1 MAMKIDIKKEYPV
14 QEVSSI
20 IKSALIRDAHL
31 ATYKKKKYMSAC
43 ERFEKKYGM
52 SSDEFV
58 DKLESGEL
66 DDRDD
71 YFDWFAAKKG
81 LDVWD
86 RRLRILAGVNI

>member
-1 MAMKIDIKKEYPV
+1 VHANDLK
-14 QEVSSI
+14 
-20 IKSALIRDAHL
+20 
-31 ATYKKKKYMSAC
+31 
-43 ERFEKKYGM
+43 KKYGM

-86 RRLRILAGVNI
+86 RKLRILAGVNI

>member
-1 MAMKIDIKKEYPV
+1 
-14 QEVSSI
+14 
-20 IKSALIRDAHL
+20 
-31 ATYKKKKYMSAC
+31 MSAC
-43 ERFEKKYGM
+43 ERFEKEYGLR
-52 SSDEFV
+52 SDEFV
-58 DKLESGEL
+58 DKRESCEL